1 MPEPDYVDQT
11 CPDVLTELGRLTL
24 AAVYLE
30 DYARALIWR
39 LVPNAMGAL
48 DTAPIGTRIDD
59 AVRVASE
66 LDDVILAAQ
75 IKAWLTEVKAALGQ
89 RNTILHSTPV
99 TYTKVPGVTVVE
111 GTTGEFLHHFPNN
124 PKRAQVQTALTVNG
138 LRPISDRLIRVRGNW
153 RDLTLRLAEHKRSG

>member
-39 LVPNAMGAL
+39 LVPKAMGAL

-75 IKAWLTEVKAALGQ
+75 ITAWLTEVKAALGQ

-99 TYTKVPGVTVVE
+99 TYITEPGVTVVE

-124 PKRAQVQTALTVNG
+124 PKRIQVQTALTVNG

-153 RDLTLRLAEHKRSG
+153 RDLTLRLAEHKRGS